1 MNDLEIEGLLR
12 DAGYQYDLAAGLY
25 ALLDGPEAEYYD
37 AEEVSDTLEIPLDDL
52 SRWEAE
58 QRHADETSAE

>member
-1 MNDLEIEGLLR
+1 MNDTEIEGLLR

-25 ALLDGPEAEYYD
+25 ALVDGPEQEYYD

-52 SRWEAE
+52 FRWESE
-58 QRHADETSAE
+58 QRHADETSRE

>member
-52 SRWEAE
+52 CRWEAE